1 MSDFEINGK
10 LVYFLDILESIED
23 ALPSLK
29 KNLLDEY
36 NNKKVE
42 CENFIEA
49 HAKEIERKE
58 DGKISSFLM
67 HRSKTPELRKL
78 RKERDKS
85 RKLLLV
91 IPTNF
96 LVAIVS
102 EYDAFIG
109 DLIREIYKNKPEKV
123 NSLEKE
129 FTFKEIIE
137 FGSME
142 SIKDFV
148 IEKDI
153 ETTLRKSHL
162 EQLNALER
170 KFNIE
175 LTKDLSLLPD
185 FIEITERRNLFVHC
199 KGIVSSQYIKNC
211 SENGVKLNDL
221 KIGNRLYATNSYI
234 FHAIDVFSELAIK
247 LTHVLWN
254 KVFKEDSE
262 RIGDSIHDISY
273 ELLSRKKYE
282 LLNSLSPLFLSKPF
296 SSVGEGTRRALLVN
310 HCIALIERGQKE
322 ASDKLLDSY
331 DWSAS
336 SPILQMAERI
346 LKEDYKRSAVYMKQA
361 YQMDVL
367 KKEHI
372 DQWPLFMHFKNSDDF
387 KSLYDELFGKDET
400 INVTIS
406 EEDIQSKEAEAEAE
420 AQVQAQAQATLE
432 AETEEVEDG
441 QQTETTSVPQPVA
454 QTESENK

>member
-29 KNLLDEY
+29 KNLLDEF
-36 NNKKVE
+36 NNKKAE
-42 CENFIEA
+42 CESFIEA

-170 KFNIE
+170 KFTID

-185 FIEITERRNLFVHC
+185 FIEITERRNLFVQC

-262 RIGDSIHDISY
+262 KIGDSIHDISY

-296 SSVGEGTRRALLVN
+296 SSIGEGTRRALLVN
-310 HCIALIERGQKE
+310 HCIALIERGQKD

-346 LKEDYKRSAVYMKQA
+346 LKEDYKRSTVYMKQA

-372 DQWPLFMHFKNSDDF
+372 DQWPLFMHFKNSDEF

-420 AQVQAQAQATLE
+420 AQVQAQATLE
-432 AETEEVEDG
+432 AEGVEDG
-441 QQTETTSVPQPVA
+441 QQTETTSVSQPVA
-454 QTESENK
+454 QTESEIDNKQS

>member
-1 MSDFEINGK
+1 MRDFEINGK

-36 NNKKVE
+36 DNKKVE
-42 CENFIEA
+42 CESFIEV

-67 HRSKTPELRKL
+67 HRSKAPELRKL

-170 KFNIE
+170 KFSID

-262 RIGDSIHDISY
+262 KIGDSVHDISY

-296 SSVGEGTRRALLVN
+296 SSIGEGTRRTLLIN
-310 HCIALIERGQKE
+310 HCIALIERGQNE

-346 LKEDYKRSAVYMKQA
+346 LREDYKRSVVYMKQA

-372 DQWPLFMHFKNSDDF
+372 DQWPLFMHFKNSDEF
-387 KSLYDELFGKDET
+387 KGLYDELFGKDET

-420 AQVQAQAQATLE
+420 AQVQAQATLE
-432 AETEEVEDG
+432 AEKVEDG
-441 QQTETTSVPQPVA
+441 QKTEATSVPQHVA
-454 QTESENK
+454 QTESENR

>member
-42 CENFIEA
+42 CENFIET

-170 KFNIE
+170 KFTID

-211 SENGVKLNDL
+211 SENSVKLNDVN
-221 KIGNRLYATNSYI
+221 IGNRLYATNSYI

-262 RIGDSIHDISY
+262 KIGDSIHDISY
-273 ELLSRKKYE
+273 ELLSRKKYA

-296 SSVGEGTRRALLVN
+296 GSIGEGTRRALLVN

-322 ASDKLLDSY
+322 ISDKLLDSY

-372 DQWPLFMHFKNSDDF
+372 DQWPLFMHFKNSDEF

-406 EEDIQSKEAEAEAE
+406 EEDTQSKEAEAEAE
-420 AQVQAQAQATLE
+420 AQVQAQATLE
-432 AETEEVEDG
+432 AEEVEDG

-454 QTESENK
+454 QTESENR

>member
-29 KNLLDEY
+29 KNLLDEF
-36 NNKKVE
+36 NNKKAE
-42 CENFIEA
+42 CESFIEA

-170 KFNIE
+170 KFTID

-211 SENGVKLNDL
+211 SEKGVKLNDL

-262 RIGDSIHDISY
+262 KIGDSIHDISY

-296 SSVGEGTRRALLVN
+296 SSIGEGTRRALLVN
-310 HCIALIERGQKE
+310 HCIALIERGQKD

-346 LKEDYKRSAVYMKQA
+346 LKEDYKRSTVYMKQA

-372 DQWPLFMHFKNSDDF
+372 DQWPLFMHFKNSDEF

-420 AQVQAQAQATLE
+420 AQVQAQATLE
-432 AETEEVEDG
+432 AEGVEDG
-441 QQTETTSVPQPVA
+441 QQTETTSVSQPVA
-454 QTESENK
+454 QTESEIDNKQS